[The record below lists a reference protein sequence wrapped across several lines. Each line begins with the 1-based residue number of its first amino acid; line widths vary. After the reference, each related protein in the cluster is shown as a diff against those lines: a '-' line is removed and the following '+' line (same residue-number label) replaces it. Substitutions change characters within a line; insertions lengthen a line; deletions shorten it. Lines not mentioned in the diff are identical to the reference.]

1 MAVVYRAAAVAATDR
16 AETAPPV
23 SRRLALATCTLLTAV
38 GANPVHAATASDD
51 WTVDSSWLSYREGNG
66 RVTVNKQ
73 LATMTRER
81 DERRLSVT
89 LVHDAMSGASPSGAI
104 RSNDS
109 VATFTSASSSSGFAA
124 QGTGGD
130 YSLIGFEDRRVQV
143 GVDHERPL
151 NRQLS
156 LTVGG
161 VVSTEDDYDS
171 LGSSVGLTRESDDKV
186 HAVNIGLAFTHD
198 TIYRSDTRGTP
209 RPLGDITLLESWGEG
224 ERNSVDGLLGY
235 TRILNPR
242 TIVQGNLSYGVS
254 SGYHSDPY
262 KIISAADDNDRII
275 ANFHDSRPGTRQ
287 RAALFGKLVHQL
299 DGSDDSIQGSYRL
312 YTDSW
317 GIRSHTAE
325 MRYHHKLTRR
335 QSLEPHLR
343 LYLQS
348 EADFYQRKLAVTE
361 TLDPILPA
369 DGYASADYRLDQMTS
384 ATAGMKYQFQYSP
397 TTSFRLRTAYIAQ
410 RFATADYGS
419 NDAVVVQTSVN
430 FAF

>member
-1 MAVVYRAAAVAATDR
+1 MAATD
-16 AETAPPV
+16 ADALV

-38 GANPVHAATASDD
+38 GANPVHAVDSGDD
-51 WTVDSSWLSYREGNG
+51 WTVDSSWLSYREDNG
-66 RVTVNKQ
+66 RVAVSKQ

-81 DERRLSVT
+81 DDQRLSVSV
-89 LVHDAMSGASPSGAI
+89 VHDAMSGASPSGAI

-109 VATFTSASSSSGFAA
+109 VATFTSASSSGGFAA
-124 QGTGGD
+124 QGSNGD
-130 YSLIGFEDRRVQV
+130 YSLIGFEDRRVQL

-156 LTVGG
+156 LKVGG

-171 LGSSVGLTRESDDKV
+171 LGSSVGLTRESADKV
-186 HAVNIGLAFTHD
+186 HAIDVGLAFTHD
-198 TIYRSDTRGTP
+198 TIFRSDTAGTP
-209 RPLGDITLLESWGEG
+209 RPLGDINILESWGEG

-235 TRILNPR
+235 TRILNAR

-262 KIISAADDNDRII
+262 KIISAADENDRII

-287 RAALFGKLVHQL
+287 RTALYGKLVHKL
-299 DGSDDSIQGSYRL
+299 ADSDDSIQGSYRL
-312 YTDSW
+312 YSDSW
-317 GIRSHTAE
+317 GIRSHTADL
-325 MRYHHKLTRR
+325 RYHHKLTRR

-348 EADFYQRKLAVTE
+348 EADFYYRKLDVNE

-369 DGYASADYRLDQMTS
+369 DGYASADYRLDRMTS
-384 ATAGMKYQFQYSP
+384 ATAGVKYQFQYNTS
-397 TTSFRLRTAYIAQ
+397 TSFRLRTAYIAQ
-410 RFATADYGS
+410 RFATADYDR
-419 NDAVVVQTSVN
+419 NDAVVIQTSVN